1 MKKLLPITALVITL
15 GFPTVTLGQTT
26 QAGANATAPRQ
37 NTEVQ
42 GFVTNRNTSDL
53 FASEL
58 MGHDVYARRTPADR
72 NRTTGQAPTG
82 QAPTGQAPTGQAP
95 TGQTPTGQASTN
107 ADATQHMAKI
117 NRADLEGMDN
127 IGQINE
133 IVLSRNGQI
142 RAIVIGVGGFLGMGE
157 RDVAVKMDQVTFASD
172 PENRSEIYIVVNTGA
187 EMLKNSPAYDRTA
200 RADERTQR
208 SAFAAPQMTREGY
221 ERVAVTDL
229 SSDMLVGKTVY
240 GVNDDSVGVIDDLI
254 LDEKGSITNVIIDF
268 GGFLGIGA
276 SQVSVGFDEL
286 TVLSNAGRTDVRIY
300 VDATKE
306 QIQAQPKYRSTK

>member
-72 NRTTGQAPTG
+72 NRT
-82 QAPTGQAPTGQAP
+82 TGQAPTGQAP

>member
-1 MKKLLPITALVITL
+1 MKKLLSITALVITL
-15 GFPTVTLGQTT
+15 GFPTVSLGQTT
-26 QAGANATAPRQ
+26 QTDANATAPRQ
-37 NTEVQ
+37 NTQVQ
-42 GFVTNRNTSDL
+42 GFLTQRGTSDL

-58 MGHDVYARRTPADR
+58 MGHDVYARRTSADR
-72 NRTTGQAPTG
+72 SRTTGQAPG
-82 QAPTGQAPTGQAP
+82 
-95 TGQTPTGQASTN
+95 GQASPN
-107 ADATQHMAKI
+107 ADGTQDMAKM

-133 IVLSRNGQI
+133 IVLSSNGQI

-208 SAFAAPQMTREGY
+208 SAFTAPQMTREGY
-221 ERVAVTDL
+221 DRVAVTDL
-229 SSDMLVGKTVY
+229 SSEMLVGKTVY
-240 GVNDDSVGVIDDLI
+240 GVNDESVGVIDDLI
-254 LDEKGSITNVIIDF
+254 LDDKGAITNVIIDF
-268 GGFLGIGA
+268 GGFLGIGT
-276 SQVSVGFDEL
+276 SQVSIGFDEL
-286 TVLSNAGRTDVRIY
+286 TVMSNPGRTDVRIY

-306 QIQAQPKYRSTK
+306 KIQAQPKYRSTK